1 MLSDEEAIKAAELI
15 LESGISFLKTN
26 PGYGNV
32 TTPHHIAVIKK
43 HFKDDLKVMASGG
56 VRTYPEAMAM
66 IEAGA
71 DRIATSSAA
80 AILDR
85 RNQ

>member
-1 MLSDEEAIKAAELI
+1 
-15 LESGISFLKTN
+15 
-26 PGYGNV
+26 
-32 TTPHHIAVIKK
+32 
-43 HFKDDLKVMASGG
+43 MASGG